1 MGMAAKVV
9 VLGNI
14 NQDFVV
20 RAERMPRPGETI
32 LGSDVKFVAG
42 GKGANQAVTAA
53 RLGAQVTLIGRV
65 GQDAFGPTLLDNLRR
80 EGVETRYVGSDDNVA
95 TGMAFIALAPDG
107 QNSILSVGGA
117 NLECV
122 PRYIDDAAPVI
133 RQADVALVQFAVPL
147 PSVELFVE
155 IAAKAQ
161 VPVVMDPTPAMGTMP
176 ANWAQS
182 AVLTP
187 NETEAEYVVGHE
199 VPDLAAA
206 VKAAQEIHARGV
218 KIALVKQGAAG
229 CIVCTD
235 EGTRLVP
242 GFKVEVCDTTG
253 AGDSFAAGLGVAL
266 AEGLPVDQAVAFA
279 NACGALACTKFG
291 AQPSLPHRDAVEA
304 FLSERGGAGGVV
316 VQPM

>member
-1 MGMAAKVV
+1 MAAKVV

-65 GQDAFGPTLLDNLRR
+65 GQDAFGPILLENLRR
-80 EGVETRYVGSDDNVA
+80 EGVETRYISSDDDVA

-117 NLECV
+117 NLACA
-122 PRYIDDAAPVI
+122 PRYIQDAMLVI
-133 RQADVALVQFAVPL
+133 RHADIALVQFAVPL
-147 PSVELFVE
+147 ESVELFVKL
-155 IAAKAQ
+155 AANDH
-161 VPVVMDPTPAMGTMP
+161 VPVLMDPTPAMGTMP
-176 ANWAQS
+176 ANWTRAS
-182 AVLTP
+182 VLTP

-199 VPDLAAA
+199 VPDTAAA
-206 VKAAQEIHARGV
+206 AQAAREIHEQGV
-218 KIALVKQGAAG
+218 KIALVKRGAEG
-229 CIVCTD
+229 CVVCTD
-235 EGTRLVP
+235 EGTRLVHGYP
-242 GFKVEVCDTTG
+242 VEVSDTTG
-253 AGDSFAAGLGVAL
+253 AGDAFAAGVGVAL
-266 AEGLPVDQAVAFA
+266 AEGLAVDQAVAFG

-291 AQPSLPHRDAVEA
+291 AQPSLPRRKEVEK
-304 FLSERGGAGGVV
+304 FLKERGGLEQATIT
-316 VQPM
+316 PL

>member
-1 MGMAAKVV
+1 MAPKVA

-20 RAERMPRPGETI
+20 RADRMPRPGETI

-53 RLGAQVTLIGRV
+53 RLGAEVTLIGRV
-65 GQDAFGPTLLDNLRR
+65 GQDAFGPILLENLRR
-80 EGVETRYVGSDDNVA
+80 EGVETRYIGLDDDVA

-117 NLECV
+117 NLACA
-122 PRYIDDAAPVI
+122 PRYIDDATPVI
-133 RQADVALVQFAVPL
+133 AQADVALVQFAVPL
-147 PSVELFVE
+147 ESVELFVK
-155 IAAKAQ
+155 IAADRN

-176 ANWAQS
+176 DNWTRAG
-182 AVLTP
+182 VLTP
-187 NETEAEYVVGHE
+187 NETEAEYVVGYE
-199 VPDLAAA
+199 VPDTATA
-206 VKAAQEIHARGV
+206 VRAAQDIHARGV
-218 KIALVKQGAAG
+218 KIALVKRGPEG

-242 GFKVEVCDTTG
+242 GYPVEVVDTTG
-253 AGDSFAAGLGVAL
+253 AGDSFAAGLGVGL
-266 AEGLPVDQAVAFA
+266 AEGLGVDQAVAFA

-291 AQPSLPHRDAVEA
+291 AQPSLPHRQDVER
-304 FLSERGGAGGVV
+304 FLKQHGGLAA
-316 VQPM
+316 VQPVPMG

>member
-1 MGMAAKVV
+1 MAPRVA

-32 LGSDVKFVAG
+32 LGSNAQFVAG

-53 RLGAQVTLIGRV
+53 RLGAAVTLLGRV
-65 GQDAFGPTLLDNLRR
+65 GQDAFGPLLLENLRR
-80 EGVETRYVGSDDNVA
+80 EGVETRYIGADDDVA

-117 NLECV
+117 NLECA
-122 PRYIDDAAPVI
+122 PRYIEDAAAVI
-133 RQADVALVQFAVPL
+133 RHADVALVQFAVPL
-147 PSVELFVE
+147 ASVELFVE
-155 IAAKAQ
+155 IAAAGG

-176 ANWAQS
+176 RNWPQAT
-182 AVLTP
+182 ALTP

-206 VKAAQEIHARGV
+206 AQAAQEIHARGV

-229 CIVCTD
+229 CVICTD
-235 EGTRLVP
+235 EGTRLVA
-242 GFKVEVCDTTG
+242 GFPVEVVDTTG

-266 AEGLPVDQAVAFA
+266 AEGRPVDQAVAFA

-291 AQPSLPHRDAVEA
+291 AQPSLPHREDVERLLQEHGGLEAVQA
-304 FLSERGGAGGVV
+304 TAL
-316 VQPM
+316 